1 MDAFA
6 VDRSRGDELGFVG
19 GGGDVVVARG
29 GVLEDGAGGFGG
41 QIAVVLAGGV
51 EFAVFFTESDASL
64 GHPYLRFDVRAEEVV
79 DERAADVVV
88 ALAAQDV
95 VTGVVEVEVVVVL
108 GVAEVGQG
116 EGRDAAL
123 EGTSFRPCMAG

>member
-1 MDAFA
+1 MASVDAFA
-6 VDRSRGDELGFVG
+6 VDGSRGDELGFVG

-29 GVLEDGAGGFGG
+29 GVLEDGSGGFGG

-95 VTGVVEVEVVVVL
+95 VTKARVPFGKEHREFYPTGGGPQSSKLLLVR
-108 GVAEVGQG
+108 G
-116 EGRDAAL
+116 
-123 EGTSFRPCMAG
+123 